1 MQNLPV
7 MACSHCTG
15 PGTGLGMGNDGFLYY
30 AVYCTHY
37 TVTGTGNHCFLLC
50 LSRSLSLSRSGPVQ
64 CVWAITHKRNS
75 GWKCNAFSTLTFLFE
90 IYKGWS
96 PGINVII
103 YWFLLVSFNNVL
115 YYSFLMW
122 QNVSLYILIW
132 YITVVW
138 VMVNIFFW
146 LHEMNIW
153 SSDMFLIT
161 CIIHRKKWRHW
172 WCVFCL

>member
-1 MQNLPV
+1 MGFCITLCTVHTTQWQGQGTIVFYCVYPCPCPV
-7 MACSHCTG
+7 
-15 PGTGLGMGNDGFLYY
+15 P
-30 AVYCTHY
+30 
-37 TVTGTGNHCFLLC
+37 
-50 LSRSLSLSRSGPVQ
+50 GPVQ

-103 YWFLLVSFNNVL
+103 YWLLLVSFNNVL